1 MYCAYG
7 FCKFG
12 SDCQFRHEYQN
23 NKPPAKK
30 DSELEDENRALKKE
44 LIELNEKHETLQ
56 VNLDNLMETQANNK
70 DSNKD
75 SIAREIDNFKN
86 EFTHLIKE
94 KNVIIDKQARK
105 IADLTLVSDQLKQE
119 NFICL

>member
-1 MYCAYG
+1 
-7 FCKFG
+7 
-12 SDCQFRHEYQN
+12 
-23 NKPPAKK
+23 
-30 DSELEDENRALKKE
+30 
-44 LIELNEKHETLQ
+44 
-56 VNLDNLMETQANNK
+56 METQANNK

-105 IADLTLVSDQLKQE
+105 IADLTLVSDQLKQKTL
-119 NFICL
+119 CL